1 MTDDPDFER
10 SLSFDE
16 LLPARAL
23 ERAGRALDAMLGTP
37 VHISDAAGETRYGAP
52 PDASD
57 ATSMPLSHD
66 LETVGYLAACAPPA
80 HLRAAAE
87 LLHTL
92 MQANARYAMAASLH
106 FQTTESSYVELQRQ
120 HAELQASEARYRELA
135 TSLEQRV
142 LEQVGTLELAQRQLY
157 QAEKLASVGQ
167 LAAGVAHEINNPLGF
182 MLSNLRSARDYL
194 NDISGIQPSCLAG
207 DIDAIGRYWREHNL
221 DFVLDDFATLLQ
233 ETQDGAERVA
243 RIVSSLK
250 DYSNI
255 DHGGTTR
262 VTLDA
267 ALSTVCD
274 VAAPRISPRAELVF
288 EPGGPPPIPG
298 DPAKINQALLN
309 LLLTAADAMPAGRRG
324 HIRIRTGRAGNWA
337 RVDVSDDAGGI
348 PPEILPR
355 IFDPFFTT
363 RGVGEGTGLGLTVVR
378 DVVKAHNGRVEVDSR
393 PGEGTTFS
401 LFLPMDGEVAHD

>member
-1 MTDDPDFER
+1 MSDDPDFER

-37 VHISDAAGETRYGAP
+37 VHISDATGDTRYGTP
-52 PDASD
+52 PDAAD
-57 ATSMPLSHD
+57 VTSMPLNHD
-66 LETVGYLAACAPPA
+66 LETVGALAAAVPPA
-80 HLRAAAE
+80 RLRPAAE

-92 MQANARYAMAASLH
+92 MHANARYAMAASLH
-106 FQTTESSYVELQRQ
+106 FQTIESSYVELQRQ

-142 LEQVGTLELAQRQLY
+142 LEQIGTIEEAQRQLY

-194 NDISGIQPSCLAG
+194 HDISGIQRPCRAG
-207 DIDAIGRYWREHNL
+207 DIDAVQHYWRQENL
-221 DFVLDDFATLLQ
+221 DFVLEDFATLLQ

-250 DYSNI
+250 DFSSI
-255 DHGGTTR
+255 DHGGATS
-262 VTLDA
+262 VDLDA
-267 ALSTVCD
+267 ALVTVCD
-274 VAAPRISPRAELVF
+274 VATPKINPRAELIF
-288 EPGGPPPIPG
+288 QPGAPPPIPG

-309 LLLTAADAMPAGRRG
+309 LLLNAAEAMPAGRRG
-324 HIRIRTGRAGNWA
+324 HIRIRTSHTGHWA
-337 RVDVSDDAGGI
+337 RVDIGDDAGGI
-348 PPEILPR
+348 PAEVLPR

-363 RGVGEGTGLGLTVVR
+363 HGVGQGTGLGLTVVR
-378 DVVKAHNGRVEVDSR
+378 DIINAHHGRLEVDSH

-401 LFLPMDGEVAHD
+401 LFLPMDAEAAHD